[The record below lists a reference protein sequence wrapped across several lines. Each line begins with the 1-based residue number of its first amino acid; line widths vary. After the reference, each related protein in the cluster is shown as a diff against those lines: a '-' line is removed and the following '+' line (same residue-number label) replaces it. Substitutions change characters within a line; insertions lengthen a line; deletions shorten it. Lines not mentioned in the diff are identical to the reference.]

1 MEDTMDSLT
10 VDGEARTTLVVAL
23 VVHRSALVDA
33 GHVKA
38 AVNQGEGGAVLPQ
51 LDLDILWV
59 LHLLSVKPPGDLRL
73 RVTSETSLKFASHPF
88 FDPDLFNL
96 PDELG
101 RLHGGWGEHW

>member
-1 MEDTMDSLT
+1 MDSLT

-51 LDLDILWV
+51 LDLDIL
-59 LHLLSVKPPGDLRL
+59 
-73 RVTSETSLKFASHPF
+73 
-88 FDPDLFNL
+88 
-96 PDELG
+96 
-101 RLHGGWGEHW
+101 